1 MKEDEYMSR
10 QYYGIMVH
18 DSISNKVLAEKT
30 LEILKDNEL
39 KVNYGSQCLVTLPVD
54 EKYNFKV
61 INYGSI
67 LNHEITPFADETLA
81 KELSERI
88 PFQDFIVFH
97 FHSVTDTGYFRHYMN
112 GVLIEEKADKI
123 EGDNFICAQN
133 LFKQVFGIPRYK
145 NLMQIIEKYFKV
157 ALERNPYLQG
167 ASYAHLLFA
176 QEDAFWGN
184 KELCDAIQ
192 EQLKHPTKQKE
203 NHSSLQYYL
212 NRYENEKVDNRVMYY
227 LLTNGF
233 YRSAT
238 LLDSPHQLKPE
249 EYFEFHQSVKKIA

>member
-1 MKEDEYMSR
+1 MSR
-10 QYYGIMVH
+10 QFYGIMVH
-18 DSISNKVLAEKT
+18 GSISNKVLAEKT

-81 KELSERI
+81 KELSKKI
-88 PFQDFIVFH
+88 PFHDFIVFH
-97 FHSVTDTGYFRHYMN
+97 FHSVTDTGHFRHYMN

-176 QEDAFWGN
+176 QNDTFWGN
-184 KELCDAIQ
+184 KELCHEIK
-192 EQLKHPTKQKE
+192 EYLKNPTVKRTV
-203 NHSSLQYYL
+203 NSTFQYYVE
-212 NRYENEKVDNRVMYY
+212 RYESEKEENRVKYY
-227 LLTNGF
+227 LLTHGF
-233 YRSAT
+233 YRDAV
-238 LLDSPHQLKPE
+238 LLQSPYELQPE